1 MTTEEINELRRII
14 PECDD
19 PELLQSLL
27 EETLAQEQKLK
38 DHRQRIERLENIMN
52 S

>member
-19 PELLQSLL
+19 PELLQSL
-27 EETLAQEQKLK
+27 AQEQKLK